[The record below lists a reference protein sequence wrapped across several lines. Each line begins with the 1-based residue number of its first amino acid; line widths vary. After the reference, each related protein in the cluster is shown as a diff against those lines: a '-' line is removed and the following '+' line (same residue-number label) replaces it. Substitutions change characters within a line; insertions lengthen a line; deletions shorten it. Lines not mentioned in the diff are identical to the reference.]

1 MRGVDP
7 RRGEL
12 SAVEPMSSR
21 NETSEQAVATSSTT
35 LRSRWNRAF
44 VVLFVVVGASGL
56 AAFIGTRALVVMFRE
71 TAERVEA
78 DASLLAE
85 LRTAIVPHALGLV
98 ARDQPSNAVKDPV
111 EASIEA
117 LFAEGTAE
125 SRPSAERR
133 LFQRALDRWRLM
145 VAATG
150 TAENPVS
157 ISERGMLVAVGVPEV
172 LTLLEQA
179 GEAGRARARDDIAR
193 ARDLERIRMAA
204 LALIVILVSA
214 LLLRFARRL
223 SAEVLRP
230 VGLLRDSANQLAA
243 GQLDHRVEF
252 HRDDELGELAA
263 SFNAMAEAISGSQR
277 RLTRQANH
285 DSLTGLANRAVFH
298 ARLKAAL
305 GRPERREATQAV
317 LFVDLDDFK
326 DVNDTLGHAAGDQL
340 LCVVAT
346 RLNDAVRPGDLVAR
360 LGGDEFALLLDGVPD
375 HDVAL
380 AVAERV
386 VAALAAPVELA
397 GTWVHVGASVGLA
410 MRQSDSDPQS
420 LMRETDVAMYTAK
433 GRGKNRVERYDA
445 TLSDAVDEHHALRG
459 EVAVAAGRGELVL
472 DYQPIVDLATG
483 RFSGVEALVR
493 WQHPTRGLLP
503 PSAFIGLA
511 EQTGAIAG
519 IGSWVLETAAGQVRS
534 WQGRYRIPELKLSV
548 NVSVCQLDDPGF
560 ADHVSDV
567 LARTGLEPG
576 SLVLEI
582 IESVL
587 ANPAG
592 GAALSLDQLRLR
604 GVQVALDDFGT
615 GRASIGYMRQ
625 LPVDILKLDR
635 SFVSGERADRTGDVL
650 LQAIVGLAR
659 RLGLDVIPEGIEAP
673 EQLAR
678 LQALGCPT
686 GQGFL
691 LSRPVPAAAID
702 ELLAA
707 PIPLPAL
714 LRGAAEV
721 DRAVKLP

>member
-285 DSLTGLANRAVFH
+285 DSLTGLANRAAYH
-298 ARLKAAL
+298 ARLKDAL
-305 GRPERREATQAV
+305 GRPERRGGTQAV